1 MQKRKLLKKIR
12 LGFLLIAFLL
22 IYLSCGCTTAP
33 ETKETSGEPKK
44 TIPKIESIHIIS
56 EFPDN
61 DMGIEIVSSEPVT
74 YTSFKLSQPLR
85 LILDIDAGIH
95 EKFVAPSDLGDKIL
109 ESLEIENIKE
119 KPLSTRVIAFLS
131 QDFEHAITKENRI
144 IKIYLSPKMIKEQSS
159 DKISPKAIA
168 DEKIAATEPRL
179 FFSPGK
185 GGSNRILG
193 VDFFMLPQGR
203 SRIVVT
209 ASKKAEYQV
218 QRKDANTLILE
229 IKDAVIPEELARY
242 LDSSKFKGVVDRIVP
257 VVRQTEKKID
267 LVIKVREMVP
277 FYVMQANNE
286 IRIDFNETA
295 VKPPPKKIS
304 TTELKEK
311 PESVPSSPIKIE
323 PVKAP
328 RAVKP
333 INTEKQTAEPDS
345 TKIYPGEKKY
355 TGEKM
360 TLDFSDADIRNILK
374 LIGEISKLN
383 IVWGPEVKGTVSMRL
398 KDVPWDQALDLVLE
412 TNDLGMRRE
421 GNIIWVTTK
430 DKILNLKK
438 EEEERI
444 KAEQERI
451 KALKEA
457 QKEAKLEEPLVSDY
471 IPVNFAD
478 AKELVKKI
486 DLTKRGKKSVDER
499 TNTIYIKDTASS
511 IEDAGRIVK
520 KFDTAV
526 KQIMIEARIVDAS
539 TNFSRDL
546 GVRWNSIDRKWQR
559 RTSMAWEQEPTSFA
573 TSDDTFFGGNF
584 SSNAPVDWSTN
595 LGLRFARLT
604 NKGLGTIT
612 LDASLALGESE
623 GVAKII
629 SAPKVIASNGEEAK
643 ISRGDTVYK
652 EIIGA
657 DTADVK
663 ELTASLS
670 LTVTPTV
677 SSNNYVTMEIEVT
690 DDKVYSDLSGK
701 TAKEIETKLMVKSG
715 DTLVVGGI
723 YRENENKSESG
734 IPWLRELPFFGWL
747 FKAKKTATEKSELL
761 IFITPTVLTEG

>member
-1 MQKRKLLKKIR
+1 MQKRKLLKTIKF
-12 LGFLLIAFLL
+12 GFLLVAVLL
-22 IYLSCGCTTAP
+22 IYLSCSCVAGL
-33 ETKETSGEPKK
+33 K
-44 TIPKIESIHIIS
+44 TNDSPGTEEKAIPKIESITIVPGLS
-56 EFPDN
+56 DN
-61 DMGIEIVSSEPVT
+61 DMGVTIVNSAPVT
-74 YTSFKLSQPLR
+74 YTSIKLSQPFR
-85 LILDIDAGIH
+85 LILDIDAITPEG
-95 EKFVAPSDLGDKIL
+95 FTAPYDLEGRIITSIQV
-109 ESLEIENIKE
+109 EENKE
-119 KPLSTRVIAFLS
+119 RPLSTRVIAFLS
-131 QDFEHAITKENRI
+131 QDFDHNVKTEDKA
-144 IKIYLSPKMIKEQSS
+144 IKIYLSPKEMSEESS
-159 DKISPKAIA
+159 DKILLNAEPA
-168 DEKIAATEPRL
+168 EKISEAEPRL

-185 GGSNRILG
+185 GDDNRILG

-209 ASKKAEYQV
+209 ASKKAEYELK
-218 QRKDANTLILE
+218 RRDANTLILE
-229 IKDAVIPEELARY
+229 IEDAVIPEELTRY

-257 VVRQTEKKID
+257 LVREAEKKVD
-267 LVIKVREMVP
+267 LIIKVREMVP
-277 FYVMQANNE
+277 FYLIQANNE
-286 IRIDFNETA
+286 IRIDFNETS
-295 VKPPPKKIS
+295 VKPPPKKIPA
-304 TTELKEK
+304 TELKEK
-311 PESVPSSPIKIE
+311 PPRFPASPTETKSTKTTPPVE
-323 PVKAP
+323 PP
-328 RAVKP
+328 
-333 INTEKQTAEPDS
+333 NDEKQAPQTGSA
-345 TKIYPGEKKY
+345 KMYPPEKKY

-398 KDVPWDQALDLVLE
+398 KNVPWDQALDLVLE

-430 DKILNLKK
+430 DKIVSLKK
-438 EEEERI
+438 EEEEEL

-451 KALKEA
+451 KALKDA

-471 IPVNFAD
+471 IPVNFAE

-511 IEDAGRIVK
+511 IEDARRIVK

-559 RTSMAWEQEPTSFA
+559 RTSMAWEQEPTNFG
-573 TSDDTFFGGNF
+573 TSDDTFFGGGF

-623 GVAKII
+623 NVAKII

-652 EIIGA
+652 EVIGA

-723 YRENENKSESG
+723 YRENENESESG
-734 IPWLRELPFFGWL
+734 IPWLRDLPFFGWL
-747 FKAKKTATEKSELL
+747 FKAKKTGTEKSELL